1 MSKSGSQAVERAL
14 RLLKLFSDKTPQL
27 SVAEAVAAS
36 GLNRTTVFR
45 LLTALQN
52 EGFLTRLA
60 DGSYGLG
67 SELVAV
73 GSYAQRGNH
82 LWQAAHPVL
91 VALGAEIDERVTL
104 EALSTDPQGI
114 PAMLVVDEIS
124 AEHVL
129 GIREFVGNHLPIHAT
144 STGKVILAFVSAEE
158 RNKLL
163 AHKLEK
169 LTPNTLDASTIAVSA
184 SKIRQQG
191 YAEANEELAQGLIA
205 AAVPI
210 FDTHSQPCAAI
221 SVVVPAVRIDPPRKQ
236 AILQKLIQA
245 GRTISQKMGYR

>member
-14 RLLKLFSDKTPQL
+14 RLLKLFSDNKSQL
-27 SVAEAVAAS
+27 SIAEAVTAS

-45 LLTALQN
+45 LLRALKN

-67 SELVAV
+67 AELVAV
-73 GSYAQRGNH
+73 GGYAQGSNH

-91 VALGAEIDERVTL
+91 VALGGEINERVTL
-104 EALSTDPQGI
+104 EVLSTDPLGI

-144 STGKVILAFVSAEE
+144 STGKVILAFSSAEK
-158 RNKLL
+158 RHTLL
-163 AHKLEK
+163 AHKLEQ
-169 LTPNTLDASTIAVSA
+169 LTVNTLTAAMISDSVIQ
-184 SKIRQQG
+184 IRQQG
-191 YAEANEELAQGLIA
+191 YAEANEELAHGLIA
-205 AAVPI
+205 VAVPI
-210 FDTHSQPCAAI
+210 FDTHGQPCAAI
-221 SVVVPAVRIDPPRKQ
+221 SVVVPAVRITPPRKL

-245 GRTISQKMGYR
+245 GLTISQKIGYR